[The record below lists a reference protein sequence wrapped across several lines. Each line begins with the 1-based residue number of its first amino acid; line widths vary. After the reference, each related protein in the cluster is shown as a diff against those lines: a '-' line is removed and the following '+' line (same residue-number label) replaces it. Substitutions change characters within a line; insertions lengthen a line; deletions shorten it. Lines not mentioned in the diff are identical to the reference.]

1 MVFCR
6 LRPGRTR
13 AVRKYLGLLTPS
25 PGLFRRGTCGA
36 LWFTLPC
43 SPERAFMYLAGG
55 AHEPPDG
62 GGSMDRPT
70 PTAQRAEGAAV
81 ARTAA
86 ELAALSRMTG
96 SELAE
101 KYLVLFGQSA
111 RSRDKDFLRKRLAW
125 RIQELAEGGLS
136 GRALARID
144 ELGAHPVA
152 TWLRPVRPGTPPS
165 TRRPLESTVRDPRI
179 PPAGT
184 VLRRVHGTTEHSVT
198 VRDDGFEYRGERY
211 RSLSKIARVITG
223 TPWNGYLFF
232 FGRAKGMKSSPG
244 ADGR

>member
-1 MVFCR
+1 M
-6 LRPGRTR
+6 
-13 AVRKYLGLLTPS
+13 S
-25 PGLFRRGTCGA
+25 
-36 LWFTLPC
+36 
-43 SPERAFMYLAGG
+43 LAGG
-55 AHEPPDG
+55 AQKVAGRNVSVNQPSH
-62 GGSMDRPT
+62 SARC
-70 PTAQRAEGAAV
+70 AEGAAV

-86 ELAALSRMTG
+86 DLAVLGRMTG

-111 RSRDKDFLRKRLAW
+111 RSRNKDFLRKRLAW

-144 ELGAHPVA
+144 ELGANPLA
-152 TWLRPVRPGTPPS
+152 TWRRPVRPGTPAS
-165 TRRPLESTVRDPRI
+165 TRRPLESTVRDPRL

-232 FGRAKGMKSSPG
+232 FGRAKGMKSWPG

>member
-25 PGLFRRGTCGA
+25 PDLVRRGTCGA

-62 GGSMDRPT
+62 GGSMGRPT

-86 ELAALSRMTG
+86 DLAALSRMTG
-96 SELAE
+96 AELAE
-101 KYLVLFGQSA
+101 KYLVLFGQPA
-111 RSRDKDFLRKRLAW
+111 RSRNKDFLRKRLAW

-136 GRALARID
+136 ERALARIE
-144 ELGAHPVA
+144 ELGADA
-152 TWLRPVRPGTPPS
+152 LTSRRRSVRAGTPASP
-165 TRRPLESTVRDPRI
+165 RPP
-179 PPAGT
+179 
-184 VLRRVHGTTEHSVT
+184 
-198 VRDDGFEYRGERY
+198 
-211 RSLSKIARVITG
+211 TG
-223 TPWNGYLFF
+223 DEV
-232 FGRAKGMKSSPG
+232 GRAHV
-244 ADGR
+244 